1 MLPFLFYILKVIIC
15 SAILFGYYWFLLRNK
30 VFHTYNRYYL
40 LMVIILSILL
50 PLCQISVSH
59 KPHVANKSVIKMLQV
74 VTTSNNYIE
83 EIIIGEKQTG
93 SNYFIQIL
101 PFIYGLIS
109 VVFLGMLL
117 QMFFKI
123 YILYKSHKKQ
133 IVKNIYLIQTNAAK
147 GTPFSFFN
155 YIFWN
160 NEIDINSEDGNRI
173 FAHELSH
180 VNAKHSYDK
189 LLVNLVLIVL
199 WSNPFFWLIR
209 KELSMIHEFVADKN
223 AVKDGNTKEFA
234 LMILATTF
242 PKYNNIITNNFFYSP
257 IKRRLMMLTKNKH
270 HKMNYF
276 SRIVALPLLAITF
289 TAFAVKVKK
298 MNNIDNIEKP
308 TTKIIN
314 AVTTKQITVV
324 LDAGHGGVD
333 NGGVYNG
340 IFEKDLALQLIKKI
354 NSLNTNTNVKIIM
367 TRNIDIYQSP
377 QEKVDF
383 SNEQNA
389 DIFISV
395 HIDNAPKNECNTK
408 SGLSVF
414 IANDEIKNSE
424 GSKLLA
430 SAIIESFENNYELP
444 VAKKPLQRNV
454 AIRVLKENK
463 IPAILIE
470 AGYLCNYNDLAYL
483 QSANGQETFA
493 TNVLNA
499 INNFA
504 ENKDAI
510 LNFEPQIPNVADTP
524 IYYKGKK
531 IKSFEISDKTQ
542 KVYLKFADKTKE
554 TISIIQALAVGITM
568 PPPPPPPPP
577 LPPLPPLQAS
587 PISINE
593 LHEALSDS
601 SSTIIL
607 LKGKQID
614 RELGIRILKNYS
626 NNFTVYNKKL
636 AYEKFGIETKNG
648 LIDIIKQG
656 EKMILEK

>member
-50 PLCQISVSH
+50 PLCQISVLH

-74 VTTSNNYIE
+74 VTTSNNYME

-133 IVKNIYLIQTNAAK
+133 IVNNIFLIQTNAAK

-314 AVTTKQITVV
+314 TVTTKQITVV

-377 QEKVDF
+377 QEKVAF

-395 HIDNAPKNECNTK
+395 HIDNVPKNECNTK

-510 LNFEPQIPNVADTP
+510 LNFEPQKPNVADTP

-531 IKSFEISDKTQ
+531 VKSFEISDKTQ

-568 PPPPPPPPP
+568 PPPPPPPP

-593 LHEALSDS
+593 LQEALSDS